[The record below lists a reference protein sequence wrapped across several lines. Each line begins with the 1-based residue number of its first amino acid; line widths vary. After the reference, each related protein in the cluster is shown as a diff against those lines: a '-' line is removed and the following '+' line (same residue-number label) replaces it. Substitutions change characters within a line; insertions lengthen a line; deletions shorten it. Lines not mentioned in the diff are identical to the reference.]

1 VRPLSIFAFLVALAA
16 VSAHATVCSAPSGQ
30 NSAAHPALPHWRVDH
45 YIYDVSLRQDWE
57 VLVNCDHPEAPAR
70 MKLVPHMTWNTA
82 AERVAAIQPSGI
94 PVIIAQPA
102 IKAGAAVEVSNS
114 PGSPA
119 SIRLSGT
126 AMQTAYRGQP
136 IRVRLSANGTI
147 VPGIVCGPHSVELA
161 AAAKPSWGKP

>member
-1 VRPLSIFAFLVALAA
+1 MVTVAA
-16 VSAHATVCSAPSGQ
+16 VSAYASVCSAPSRQ
-30 NSAAHPALPHWRVDH
+30 NSAAHLAPPHWRVDH
-45 YIYDVSLRQDWE
+45 YIYDVSLHQDWE

-82 AERVAAIQPSGI
+82 AKRAGSIQPSGI

-126 AMQTAYRGQP
+126 AMQSAYRGQP
-136 IRVRLSANGTI
+136 IRVRLRANGTI
-147 VPGIVCGPHSVELA
+147 VPGIVSGPHSVELDA
-161 AAAKPSWGKP
+161 AARPSWRRP